1 MAKILYIA
9 EGEIEERFITFL
21 VQNDFI
27 QCGRFLKFNLMQN
40 RLKDSNN
47 ILRSKKDKI
56 YCFLD
61 ADLVSPDNISNLIFN
76 SKKIMTIC
84 KNNVFFLIQNKNFED
99 ELKFLLDCNDLGNFF
114 KLPHNT
120 TKDLKTYL
128 AQTVN
133 YKKIISKKNLIR
145 YCSRYNFFKELLTAQ
160 GQNSPKINIIPIS
173 NCMI

>member
-145 YCSRYNFFKELLTAQ
+145 YCSRYKFFKELLTAQ